1 MNMEQTLKLAK
12 ELRSRIKK
20 NEQQIRD
27 YTLTTGILY
36 DLDEFISE
44 ISELIEEV

>member
-1 MNMEQTLKLAK
+1 MVKILKLAK
-12 ELRSRIKK
+12 ELRESIKE
-20 NEQQIRD
+20 NEQQISD